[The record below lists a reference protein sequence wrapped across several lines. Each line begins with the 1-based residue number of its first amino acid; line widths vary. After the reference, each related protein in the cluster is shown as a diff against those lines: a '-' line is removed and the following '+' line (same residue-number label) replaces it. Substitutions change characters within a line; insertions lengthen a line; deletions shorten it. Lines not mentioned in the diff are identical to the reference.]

1 MVTGRAGRTGAD
13 PESIAPLTPNA
24 WQRYDVVRR
33 RLLGGIRQVTEGGW
47 VRRHPNVVGVGVLTF
62 LMAFGYSMFEW
73 FIHYTFGT
81 ASYDLVIFDQA
92 VRSYAHLQPGTSI
105 IKGLHNFGNP
115 NFSVLGDHWSPIL
128 AVLAPLYWIFN
139 SPVNLLMAQAV
150 LFALAIPP
158 VWLFTRRAFG
168 GGKKATIAAYIVS
181 AAYGLSWPIAA
192 AAAFNFHEV
201 AFAPVLTAVALERIQ
216 AGRLRTALIAM
227 AGMLLVKEDMGLMVA
242 SIGLYL
248 LIKRSR
254 SVPRQRL
261 VGLILIVVGLVDTIV
276 AVYVLIPAFGGR
288 SDYYWAY
295 DAFGH
300 NAGQALRFMIS
311 HPISVVREMV
321 TPSVKL
327 HTMIWLLLPFCF
339 LSLLSPIT
347 IIALPLLLE
356 RMLASQDPNWWVWY
370 YQYNAFLII
379 PIVLGAVDGAARLQR
394 WINAS
399 WRESDS
405 AVPLNGLTASPVMAE
420 APASPNGSTAS
431 PSGSTTMSPRGSAVL
446 LSGLRR
452 GINLGRRNVAFGA
465 AILFGVLALYTVPK
479 FSLQAAFHY
488 GFYVHSKKNAAA
500 ERAISLVP
508 DGVTVQAPNRIGPH
522 LSGRDTV
529 LLWDGNGHTPIFTQW
544 VIASDFGR
552 NFGWTSKE
560 QEKARI
566 DLLLKHGYVIVAQEG
581 EYIVM
586 HAPNAPGAGT
596 TPSATP
602 QSAG

>member
-1 MVTGRAGRTGAD
+1 MVTGRAGKTGAD

-33 RLLGGIRQVTEGGW
+33 RLLGGIRQVTAGGW

-73 FIHYTFGT
+73 FIHYTYGT

-92 VRSYAHLQPGTSI
+92 VRSYAHFQPGISI

-311 HPISVVREMV
+311 HPISVVREFV

-327 HTMIWLLLPFCF
+327 HTMIWLLLPFAF

-347 IIALPLLLE
+347 ITALPLLLE

-394 WINAS
+394 WITAS
-399 WRESDS
+399 RRDSDS
-405 AVPLNGLTASPVMAE
+405 TVPLK
-420 APASPNGSTAS
+420 GSTAS
-431 PSGSTTMSPRGSAVL
+431 PAMSAATTAPDDSTAHLNGSTAL

-452 GINLGRRNVAFGA
+452 GIRLGRRNVAFGA
-465 AILFGVLALYTVPK
+465 AVLFGVLALYTVPK
-479 FSLQAAFHY
+479 FSLAAAFHY

-500 ERAISLVP
+500 DRAISLVP
-508 DGVTVQAPNRIGPH
+508 PGVTVQAPNRIGPH

-529 LLWDGNGHTPIFTQW
+529 LLWDGDGHTPVFTPW

-560 QEKARI
+560 QEKERI

-586 HAPNAPGAGT
+586 HAPNAPGART

>member
-1 MVTGRAGRTGAD
+1 
-13 PESIAPLTPNA
+13 
-24 WQRYDVVRR
+24 
-33 RLLGGIRQVTEGGW
+33 
-47 VRRHPNVVGVGVLTF
+47 
-62 LMAFGYSMFEW
+62 MFEW

-92 VRSYAHLQPGTSI
+92 VRSYAHFQPGISI
-105 IKGLHNFGNP
+105 IKGLHNFGDP

-168 GGKKATIAAYIVS
+168 GGRKATIAAYIVS

-261 VGLILIVVGLVDTIV
+261 VGLILIVVGMVDTIV

-300 NAGQALRFMIS
+300 NAGEALRFMIS
-311 HPISVVREMV
+311 HPISVVREFV

-347 IIALPLLLE
+347 ITALPLLLE

-394 WINAS
+394 WINAAR
-399 WRESDS
+399 RESDS
-405 AVPLNGLTASPVMAE
+405 AVALNGSSASPVMSA
-420 APASPNGSTAS
+420 ATASPNGSTAS
-431 PSGSTTMSPRGSAVL
+431 PNGSAPSPSDSTASPSGSTAL

-452 GINLGRRNVAFGA
+452 GIDLGLRNVAFGA

-479 FSLQAAFHY
+479 FSLGAAFHL
-488 GFYVHSKKNAAA
+488 GFYVHNQRMVA
-500 ERAISLVP
+500 EERMIALVP

-529 LLWDGNGHTPIFTQW
+529 LLWDGNGHTPIFTPW
-544 VIASDFGR
+544 IIAIDNGR
-552 NFGWTSKE
+552 NFGWTSAE
-560 QEKARI
+560 QEKERV

-586 HAPNAPGAGT
+586 HAPDAPGART

>member
-1 MVTGRAGRTGAD
+1 MVTGPAGKTGAD
-13 PESIAPLTPNA
+13 LESIAPPTLNA

-33 RLLGGIRQVTEGGW
+33 RLLGGIRQVTAGGW
-47 VRRHPNVVGVGVLTF
+47 VRRHPHVVGVGVLTF

-92 VRSYAHLQPGTSI
+92 VRSYAHFQPGISI
-105 IKGLHNFGNP
+105 IKGLHNFGDP

-128 AVLAPLYWIFN
+128 AVLAPLYWVFN

-168 GGKKATIAAYIVS
+168 GGRKATIAAYIVS

-300 NAGQALRFMIS
+300 NAGEALRFMIS

-347 IIALPLLLE
+347 ITALPLLLE

-394 WINAS
+394 WVNAS
-399 WRESDS
+399 RRESDS
-405 AVPLNGLTASPVMAE
+405 AVPLNGSTATPVMSA
-420 APASPNGSTAS
+420 ATASPNGSTAS
-431 PSGSTTMSPRGSAVL
+431 SNGSTASPNGSTAL
-446 LSGLRR
+446 QGGLRR
-452 GINLGRRNVAFGA
+452 GIDLARRNVAFGA
-465 AILFGVLALYTVPK
+465 AVLFGVLALYTVPK
-479 FSLQAAFHY
+479 FSLGAAFHLS
-488 GFYVHSKKNAAA
+488 FYVHNQRMVAE
-500 ERAISLVP
+500 ERAISLIP
-508 DGVTVQAPNRIGPH
+508 DGVTVQAPNRMGPH

-529 LLWDGNGHTPIFTQW
+529 LLWDGNGHTPIFTPW
-544 VIASDFGR
+544 IIAIDNGR
-552 NFGWTSKE
+552 NFGWTSAQ
-560 QEKARI
+560 QEKERV
-566 DLLLKHGYVIVAQEG
+566 DLLLKHGYVIVAQIRDF
-581 EYIVM
+581 IVM
-586 HAPNAPGAGT
+586 HAPNAPGSGT
-596 TPSATP
+596 TSAKP
-602 QSAG
+602 QSTG

>member
-33 RLLGGIRQVTEGGW
+33 RLLGGIRQVTAGGW

-311 HPISVVREMV
+311 HPISVVREFV

-327 HTMIWLLLPFCF
+327 HTMIWLLLPFAF

-347 IIALPLLLE
+347 ITALPLLLE

-379 PIVLGAVDGAARLQR
+379 PIVLGAVDGAVRLQR
-394 WINAS
+394 WINAAR
-399 WRESDS
+399 REPGS
-405 AVPLNGLTASPVMAE
+405 AVPQTGPTASPVVSAGT
-420 APASPNGSTAS
+420 PSPNGSTPS
-431 PSGSTTMSPRGSAVL
+431 PSGSTTSPSGSTL
-446 LSGLRR
+446 LRGLRR
-452 GINLGRRNVAFGA
+452 GIDLGLRNVAFGA

-479 FSLQAAFHY
+479 FSLGAAFHLR
-488 GFYVHSKKNAAA
+488 FYVHNQRMVA
-500 ERAISLVP
+500 EDRAISLIP
-508 DGVTVQAPNRIGPH
+508 DGVTVQAPNRMGPH

-529 LLWDGNGHTPIFTQW
+529 LLWDGNGHTPIFSPW
-544 VIASDFGR
+544 IIAIDNGR
-552 NFGWTSKE
+552 NFGWTSAE
-560 QEKARI
+560 QEKERV
-566 DLLLKHGYVIVAQEG
+566 DLLLKHGYVIVAQIRDF
-581 EYIVM
+581 IVM
-586 HAPNAPGAGT
+586 HAPNAPGSGT
-596 TPSATP
+596 TPAKP